1 MLEIVNY
8 GQDEYGYPCLL
19 VLGCF
24 DAVHAGH
31 ADLLKK
37 ASLQAKINGLDL
49 GIMTFT
55 DGKGGELVTD
65 FDERLKLFEAFKA
78 KFVLKID
85 YTEEFKNTSCNDFLA
100 VLDEKLNL
108 KGLMSGKDFR
118 FGAGAKGKSST
129 LKNYADNED
138 NGVWYTAVK
147 DLMYNDEK
155 ISTTMIKEM
164 LQNGDIRTANELLKR
179 CYAITGTVSRGA
191 GRGTQMGFPTM
202 NVSYPEN
209 KVKVKEGVY
218 AVKCNIGG
226 TEYKGIAN
234 YGARPTFDEEEPIL
248 EVHLEGFGEEYYGNE
263 VRVEFTDYLRDIIKF
278 SSADEL
284 KEQLQKDISAIK

>member
-118 FGAGAKGKSST
+118 FGAGS
-129 LKNYADNED
+129 D
-138 NGVWYTAVK
+138 
-147 DLMYNDEK
+147 
-155 ISTTMIKEM
+155 
-164 LQNGDIRTANELLKR
+164 
-179 CYAITGTVSRGA
+179 TVS
-191 GRGTQMGFPTM
+191 
-202 NVSYPEN
+202 V
-209 KVKVKEGVY
+209 
-218 AVKCNIGG
+218 
-226 TEYKGIAN
+226 
-234 YGARPTFDEEEPIL
+234 
-248 EVHLEGFGEEYYGNE
+248 
-263 VRVEFTDYLRDIIKF
+263 
-278 SSADEL
+278 
-284 KEQLQKDISAIK
+284 